1 MSRISFRQWFY
12 AFTGDRKR
20 EAEALAKDVVAAR
33 TSGPESNVGDP
44 SPALVASAE
53 NAVRAAHGDLG
64 IEEHEGTTASA
75 VAVGDVAA
83 IDDVADPEVS
93 AGSESPA
100 RVASHDS
107 DPGMAD

>member
-1 MSRISFRQWFY
+1 MLIAIFL
-12 AFTGDRKR
+12 ADPPPHGTGDRKR

-33 TSGPESNVGDP
+33 TSGSESNADDP

-53 NAVRAAHGDLG
+53 DAVRAAHGDLG

-75 VAVGDVAA
+75 VAVGDVAVV
-83 IDDVADPEVS
+83 DDVADPEIS
-93 AGSESPA
+93 AGSGSA
-100 RVASHDS
+100 CAASHDS